1 MKSKF
6 KYALVPVFLL
16 LALATVG
23 ASSAYTTYDITENTY
38 INHFN
43 SSGYIN
49 DTNIQ
54 DGDVL
59 DLSGDITNKN
69 MYIDRPLNIT
79 SSDQTGKIING
90 RIEILG
96 SGSWTNVTN
105 LNISNTNSGTMGIF
119 LYEAQHCTVQGNY
132 IHTCGHYGYGI
143 PMSYSNYNN
152 IIGNTVITTQ
162 GGDGWTSTAIP
173 LGDSHNNTIANNQVF
188 SDGANCIYL
197 SFWGGSDF
205 VGGLCYNNTILNNTC
220 AGVNTVICYAIQMM
234 GSNNTAQNNT
244 IAYLDIP
251 GKASSY
257 ALGAYR
263 GISSMNDG
271 PDGNNIIGNTITAG
285 NCDIYAYSNCLVTE
299 NVLYSSNSTQSAIYA
314 GTNSTVTN
322 NIINIGNGTLVGVYG
337 IYIAGANCTISGN
350 LINSTDT
357 SKSSVYDSKNNG
369 YNNITNNT
377 INSAYTGIQL
387 KTGGRDTI
395 SNNTIITTSTY
406 AVDSHLGSY
415 STVTN
420 NRLISDNTAKQG
432 DTAVYKAATDT
443 VSGNYGIAHF
453 TATPTSG
460 DAPLNV
466 TFTDDTIYNPT
477 IWSWLYSPTGAGTWT
492 EFSTIQN
499 PVYVFNTTGT
509 YDIQLIA
516 GNSTVNNTIVKTG
529 YIIVD
534 TPVTPVANFTAN
546 PTSGRASL
554 TVQFTDTSTNNPTSW
569 RWDFNN
575 DGIIDS
581 TQQNPLYKYM
591 TAGVYTVTLNATNA
605 AGSDIE
611 TKTDYITVT
620 APNPQTFAINET
632 TYLTYFDSSGYIK
645 DLNTIVDGDVLDI
658 GPLNNKNMFIDRALN
673 ITRINGTGQITNG
686 TITILSGGSGTN
698 ITNLVIN
705 NVNQNGIIING
716 ANNNTITYNNITTT
730 GPAGNID
737 WSDSGNGGI
746 FTTVGVCINEGSN
759 NNTIANNNITTTYNT
774 YSGDYDSLAGV
785 QIRKNS
791 HGNTINNNTINT
803 TGHNYAY
810 SLTVEG
816 GSTNN
821 TLSNN
826 TINTTGNNTYAIQI
840 SSSANNNII
849 GNQIDNNADNFA
861 YGVLIEASN
870 NATITDNT
878 ITDCNTSGIQ
888 LENSNNATITGNT
901 LTNNTIG
908 ICLDASSGNTIT
920 YNSMSNS
927 STYDLQILAG
937 STGNHVYYNNFYS
950 DLNKQAY
957 DDGSDNT
964 WDDGDDT
971 GNYYYDY
978 DWQEERPITGSAGSV
993 DHYPSEF
1000 EF

>member
-23 ASSAYTTYDITENTY
+23 ASSAYTTHNLNSSTY
-38 INHFN
+38 STYFN
-43 SSGYIN
+43 STGYLN
-49 DTNIQ
+49 HSTVNE
-54 DGDVL
+54 GDVL
-59 DLSGDITNKN
+59 DLTGNITNKN
-69 MYIDRPLNIT
+69 MTIDLPINIT
-79 SSDQTGKIING
+79 SSNNSTLING
-90 RIEILG
+90 RIKILS
-96 SGSWTNVTN
+96 SGTNVTN
-105 LNISNTNSGTMGIF
+105 LNVYNTNSGLMGIF
-119 LYEAQHCTVQGNY
+119 LLGTEVTAIRNCTIQGNY
-132 IHTCGHYGYGI
+132 IRTCGHYGYGI
-143 PMSYSNYNN
+143 PMSYSRYNN

-162 GGDGWTSTAIP
+162 GSDGWTSTAIP
-173 LGDSHNNTIANNQVF
+173 LGASYYNIIANNLVL

-197 SFWGGSDF
+197 SLWGGSDF
-205 VGGLCYNNTILNNTC
+205 VGGLCYNNTIFNNTC

-234 GSNNTAQNNT
+234 GSYNTAQNNT

-271 PDGNNIIGNTITAG
+271 PGGNTIIGNTITAG
-285 NCDIYAYSNCLVTE
+285 NCDIYAYSNCRVIG
-299 NVLYSSNSTQSAIYA
+299 NILYSSNSTRYAIYA

-322 NIINIGNGTLVGVYG
+322 NTINIGNGTLVGVYG
-337 IYIAGANCTISGN
+337 IYIAGHNCNITGN
-350 LINSTDT
+350 YINSTDT
-357 SKSSVYDSKNNG
+357 SFPAYSGIQVASSCQNS
-369 YNNITNNT
+369 T
-377 INSAYTGIQL
+377 IN
-387 KTGGRDTI
+387 
-395 SNNTIITTSTY
+395 NNQIITGTTY
-406 AVDSHLGSY
+406 AVDSHSGSY
-415 STVTN
+415 TTVTN
-420 NRLISDNTAKQG
+420 NRLISNNATKQG
-432 DTAVYKAATDT
+432 DTAVYKKVATDT

-466 TFTDDTIYNPT
+466 TFTDDTIYDPT

-529 YIIVD
+529 YIIVN

-605 AGSDIE
+605 AGSDNE
-611 TKTDYITVT
+611 TKTDYINVT
-620 APNPQTFAINET
+620 ASAPQTFAINET

-705 NVNQNGIIING
+705 NTNKNGIIING

-791 HGNTINNNTINT
+791 HGNTINNNTIST

-810 SLTVEG
+810 GLTVEG

-840 SSSANNNII
+840 SSSANNDII

-927 STYDLQILAG
+927 SDHDVKILTG
-937 STGNHVYYNNFYS
+937 STGNSVEENYFYS
-950 DLNKQAY
+950 PWNNQGY
-957 DDGSDNT
+957 DDGSNNT
-964 WDDGDDT
+964 WDNGVDT
-971 GNYYYDY
+971 GNYYYGWTDGNRY
-978 DWQEERPITGSAGSV
+978 IDGNAGSV
-993 DHYPSEF
+993 DHYPSATP
-1000 EF
+1000 

>member
-271 PDGNNIIGNTITAG
+271 PDGNTIIGNTITAG

-605 AGSDIE
+605 AGSDNE

-705 NVNQNGIIING
+705 NTNQNGIIING

-826 TINTTGNNTYAIQI
+826 NITTTGNNTYAIQI

-927 STYDLQILAG
+927 STYDLQIQAG

-950 DLNKQAY
+950 DLAR
-957 DDGSDNT
+957 DDGSNNT
-964 WDDGDDT
+964 WDNGVDT
-971 GNYYYDY
+971 GNYY
-978 DWQEERPITGSAGSV
+978 EGGGTSARPITGSAGSV
-993 DHYPSEF
+993 DHYPSDEPF
-1000 EF
+1000 DPP

>member
-16 LALATVG
+16 IALATVG
-23 ASSAYTTYDITENTY
+23 ASSAHDL
-38 INHFN
+38 N
-43 SSGYIN
+43 SSTYSTYFTSTGYLN
-49 DTNIQ
+49 HSTVNE
-54 DGDVL
+54 GDVL
-59 DLSGDITNKN
+59 DLTGNITDKN
-69 MYIDRPLNIT
+69 MTIDLPINIT
-79 SSDQTGKIING
+79 SSNNSTLING
-90 RIEILG
+90 RIKILS
-96 SGSWTNVTN
+96 SGTNVTN
-105 LNISNTNSGTMGIF
+105 LNVYNTNSGLMGIF
-119 LYEAQHCTVQGNY
+119 LLGTEANAIQNCTIQGNY
-132 IHTCGHYGYGI
+132 IRTCGHYGFGI
-143 PMSYSNYNN
+143 PMSYSRYNN

-173 LGDSHNNTIANNQVF
+173 LGASYYNTIANNLVL

-197 SFWGGSDF
+197 SLWGGSDF
-205 VGGLCYNNTILNNTC
+205 VGGLCYNNTIFNNTC

-271 PDGNNIIGNTITAG
+271 PDGNTIIGNTITAG

-299 NVLYSSNSTQSAIYA
+299 NVLYSSNTTQSAIYA

-322 NIINIGNGTLVGVYG
+322 NIINIGNALGVYG

-605 AGSDIE
+605 AGSDNE
-611 TKTDYITVT
+611 TKTDYINVT
-620 APNPQTFAINET
+620 ASAPQTFAINET

-705 NVNQNGIIING
+705 NTNKNGIIING

-791 HGNTINNNTINT
+791 HGNTINNNTIST

-840 SSSANNNII
+840 SSSANNDII
-849 GNQIDNNADNFA
+849 GNQIDNNADNLG

-927 STYDLQILAG
+927 SDHDVKILTG
-937 STGNHVYYNNFYS
+937 STGNSIHHNNFNS

-957 DDGSDNT
+957 DDGSNNT
-964 WDDGDDT
+964 WDNGVDT
-971 GNYYYDY
+971 GNYYSGYYELYGD
-978 DWQEERPITGSAGSV
+978 DPREIDGSAGSV
-993 DHYPSEF
+993 DNYPSEF